1 MKKRRLFDVRF
12 FVGNR
17 KIARELRSRVV
28 RVCLSGESIWQR
40 VPYDRRGIVGLFW
53 HSWQCEPFPHWKL
66 TNVDETR
73 LAGNEEA
80 ISRNAMHS

>member
-1 MKKRRLFDVRF
+1 
-12 FVGNR
+12 
-17 KIARELRSRVV
+17 
-28 RVCLSGESIWQR
+28 
-40 VPYDRRGIVGLFW
+40 LFW
-53 HSWQCEPFPHWKL
+53 HSWQCEPFPHWNL